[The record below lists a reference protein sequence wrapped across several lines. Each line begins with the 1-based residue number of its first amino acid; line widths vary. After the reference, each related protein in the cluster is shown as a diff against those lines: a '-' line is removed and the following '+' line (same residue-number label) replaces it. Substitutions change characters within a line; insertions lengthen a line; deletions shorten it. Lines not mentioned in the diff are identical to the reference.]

1 MEEITRPASCIT
13 EDELT
18 RLRKAYVQYGTGD
31 GFWGCYEQVLTAAA
45 AREGCDRTKAV
56 LELRQTFQAWARVDD
71 SFVY

>member
-18 RLRKAYVQYGTGD
+18 RLRNAYVQYGTGD
-31 GFWGCYEQVLTAAA
+31 GFWGCYEEVLAAAA
-45 AREGCDRTKAV
+45 ARYGCDRSMAV
-56 LELRQTFQAWARVDD
+56 LELQKTFQALARVDD